1 MNNNNNNNNSIVNQN
16 LNQNIYAFGM
26 RVVDLDIEGV
36 TNLLAA
42 AGYIGKWEKNSR
54 ICIDQRTVKHV
65 QRTYVLPIY
74 V

>member
-1 MNNNNNNNNSIVNQN
+1 MNNNNNNNNNSIVNQN

-42 AGYIGKWEKNSR
+42 AGYVGK
-54 ICIDQRTVKHV
+54 
-65 QRTYVLPIY
+65 
-74 V
+74 